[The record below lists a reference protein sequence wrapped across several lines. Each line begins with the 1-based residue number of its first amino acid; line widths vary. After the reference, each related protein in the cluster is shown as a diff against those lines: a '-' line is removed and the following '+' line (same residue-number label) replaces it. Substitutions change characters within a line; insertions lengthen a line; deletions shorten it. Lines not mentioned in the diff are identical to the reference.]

1 MGVSIS
7 VVTASCIFLT
17 TFFSFLTAGFF
28 AVLGAFLA
36 TVFPLAGLAVFFV
49 VFAFFFVTGDIDQH
63 VREIHTYSFFLAFLG
78 AVFFSSFSSFF
89 AFSLTFFS
97 FIFSS
102 ASPVSFSS
110 TAFSPCKALML
121 KP

>member
-63 VREIHTYSFFLAFLG
+63 VREIHTYSFFLAFFG
-78 AVFFSSFSSFF
+78 AVF
-89 AFSLTFFS
+89 
-97 FIFSS
+97 
-102 ASPVSFSS
+102 FSS

-121 KP
+121 KPKRRSSCSTEITFASII